1 MAARGGAKTGEG
13 AERRWGAATR
23 RPRTLRCSAA
33 GLVGAI
39 GLAIGALPSAEAA
52 ELGSRDCSIAEA
64 IGELTPDGRDALE
77 RACEGDPAPEEA
89 LQSAIFRVVS
99 LPGWRSAALAQLLA
113 PMRGSPRVLRRA
125 GAPGPDLPRAQA
137 SLAVRPEVLAGPQC
151 NDMRRAVEAFVADT
165 QQSEPAASPFIHDD
179 PALARCLGVDADA
192 LRSTRLVALRAD
204 HVEELFVAAAAPDF
218 ASIAWL
224 QPRDALVFGRHR
236 FFVVAAPPGAPMLAV
251 ARLANTEVPAVW
263 RGIVSHDEVGW
274 PESPDLTCIDL
285 DVRLGPAGHVYLDG
299 APIPR
304 DDGGV
309 SRVLTVT
316 RQSHELVALE
326 CPGGAQPCHV
336 RYREELPA
344 SALQR
349 RTNQCLGVRLDLAPR
364 ARPAVAILEATQGRS
379 CDAAPLRADGLR
391 RGAAEYLS
399 SGPPRAS
406 HDFRDLAAFAAAA
419 DALSALRVRLHPVA
433 GAATG
438 PDPGADGADLIG
450 SAAKEAWRQ
459 GIDVLLSFDLQC
471 VRREDAW
478 VYRLTATRVALSS
491 MFSRGRHGGDSL
503 DLGGFIESSAEEFRA
518 PERLPVALAS
528 VIDRSLAVPYLRLL
542 ADATTV
548 AYRRAAALTVQRHAG
563 DADAPDARCGPECI
577 ERAVVVR
584 ARRLSLGSARPDLC
598 RRLEQALIAEPTLLA
613 EAERAFQAGRGAP
626 IELPLQPDRA
636 AAGGRL
642 LARSD
647 RAHLRGQLPGWYLVV
662 ARWAGDEAP
671 RAAAC
676 VELAAP
682 EREVWADLALSIGA
696 MHLAPSPAPDQL
708 YARTRLGYTHYLRP
722 IVGLGVFAGHGYT
735 HYEWHDGRPAWQ
747 DLGVKDNAALVW
759 QRQALLVGGIV
770 ELRTRVARLPFDLRL
785 RAAPTLSVGFLR
797 LGRIPPGMT
806 EFRDRND
813 TLDIDLDLHFD
824 AAIGYDIGRVAVQ
837 HLLLLGL
844 HAVDDSILRT
854 PNRIDDSGG
863 FFIGLGIG
871 FGGAP

>member
-1 MAARGGAKTGEG
+1 MAVRAGAKTREG
-13 AERRWGAATR
+13 AERLPGAATTHPLTVHR
-23 RPRTLRCSAA
+23 SSA
-33 GLVGAI
+33 GLVAGVA
-39 GLAIGALPSAEAA
+39 LAIVALPSAEAA
-52 ELGSRDCSIAEA
+52 ESRDCSITEA
-64 IGELTPDGRDALE
+64 VGELTPVGREALE
-77 RACEGDPAPEEA
+77 RACEGGPAPEEA
-89 LQSAIFRVVS
+89 LQSAIFRMVS

-113 PMRGSPRVLRRA
+113 PMRGSPRILRRA
-125 GAPGPDLPRAQA
+125 GASAPDLPRAQA

-151 NDMRRAVEAFVADT
+151 NDLRRAVESFVADT
-165 QQSEPAASPFIHDD
+165 QQGEPAASPFIHDD
-179 PALARCLGVDADA
+179 PALARCLGVDPDA

-204 HVEELFVAAAAPDF
+204 QVEELFVAVAAPDF
-218 ASIAWL
+218 ASITWL
-224 QPRDALVFGRHR
+224 QPRDALAFGRHR
-236 FFVVAAPPGAPMLAV
+236 LFVVAAPPGASMLAV

-274 PESPDLTCIDL
+274 PESPELTCIDL
-285 DVRLGPAGHVYLDG
+285 DVRLGPTGRFYVDG

-304 DDGGV
+304 DEGGV

-316 RQSHELVALE
+316 RQSHEIVALE
-326 CPGGAQPCHV
+326 CPEGATQCHV

-344 SALQR
+344 NALQR
-349 RTNQCLGVRLDLAPR
+349 STHQCLGVRLDLAPR
-364 ARPAVAILEATQGRS
+364 ALPTVAILDATQGRS
-379 CDAAPLRADGLR
+379 CATAPLRADGLR
-391 RGAAEYLS
+391 QGAAEYLS

-406 HDFRDLAAFAAAA
+406 HDFHDLAAFAAAT
-419 DALSALRVRLHPVA
+419 DALAALRARLHPVA

-438 PDPGADGADLIG
+438 PDPGADGADLLG

-491 MFSRGRHGGDSL
+491 MFSRGRHGGGSL
-503 DLGGFIESSAEEFRA
+503 DLGSFIESSVEEFRA
-518 PERLPVALAS
+518 LERLPVALAS
-528 VIDRSLAVPYLRLL
+528 VIDRSLAMPYLRMLV
-542 ADATTV
+542 DATTV
-548 AYRRAAALTVQRHAG
+548 AYRRGAALTVQRHAG
-563 DADAPDARCGPECI
+563 GPDAQCGPECP

-584 ARRLSLGSARPDLC
+584 ARRLTLGSARPELC
-598 RRLEQALIAEPTLLA
+598 RRLEQALVAEPGLLA
-613 EAERAFQAGRGAP
+613 EAERAFRAGRGAP
-626 IELPLQPDRA
+626 IDLPLQPDRA

-662 ARWAGDEAP
+662 ARWAGEDAP
-671 RAAAC
+671 HAAAC
-676 VELAAP
+676 VELTAP
-682 EREVWADLALSIGA
+682 AREVWADVALSIGA
-696 MHLAPSPAPDQL
+696 MHLAPNPAPDQL

-747 DLGVKDNAALVW
+747 DLDVQGNSALVW
-759 QRQALLVGGIV
+759 QRHALLVGGVV

-813 TLDIDLDLHFD
+813 TLDVDLDLHFD
-824 AAIGYDIGRVAVQ
+824 AAVGYDIGRVAVQ
-837 HLLLLGL
+837 HLLLLGI

-854 PNRIDDSGG
+854 PNRIDDNGG
-863 FFIGLGIG
+863 FFIGLGLG
-871 FGGAP
+871 LGGAP